1 MEINEM
7 ILTSRRVMTVK
18 VQRDFLM
25 DVFYWRKY
33 WSVNFE
39 ESL

>member
-7 ILTSRRVMTVK
+7 ILTSRRVMK

-25 DVFYWRKY
+25 DDFYWRKY
-33 WSVNFE
+33 
-39 ESL
+39 

>member
-7 ILTSRRVMTVK
+7 ILTSRRVMK